1 MVIPR
6 KTTPEPLLWHSKNN
20 FTTNDKQIMFP
31 DPNFQCQI
39 PALNQLKANMN
50 VSTRFEDW
58 FVKIEIN
65 VSDWDDFKICIIWIS
80 QKKYVVLKIDLWRG
94 VTVVPFHDSVGCQ
107 RLPYGLDVRSEN
119 VAVQVDVNAR
129 YFGTVIFYHKYRGYG
144 FLGKKSQAKR
154 VAKFLRSQATNP
166 RFRSSQASS
175 PICKESNMWIS
186 LQQRSLETRLDSV
199 VIRYR
204 YIVTPKKS
212 QKGSSSHNLMNRSL
226 ISSLVSGAVAP

>member
-80 QKKYVVLKIDLWRG
+80 QKKVCCTEDWFVK
-94 VTVVPFHDSVGCQ
+94 
-107 RLPYGLDVRSEN
+107 
-119 VAVQVDVNAR
+119 
-129 YFGTVIFYHKYRGYG
+129 RGYCCSIPWQCRVPETSLWPRCTFG
-144 FLGKKSQAKR
+144 KRCSAGGRQCTVLWHGDLLSQVQGLWVPWQKVPSKKSGQIFKIP
-154 VAKFLRSQATNP
+154 SDQ
-166 RFRSSQASS
+166 SSIPKLAG
-175 PICKESNMWIS
+175 IIS
-186 LQQRSLETRLDSV
+186 DLQRIEHVDLPSTKVPGNTIGFCSYK
-199 VIRYR
+199 I
-204 YIVTPKKS
+204 
-212 QKGSSSHNLMNRSL
+212 
-226 ISSLVSGAVAP
+226 